1 MIDLIRVLGSEHIFS
16 IVDFVKKN
24 PGQNASSIASNLNIH
39 TVTVQRV
46 LETLAKYGFVAVEEK
61 RGVGRPSR
69 NFTFRGGKLTVDL
82 DELFSDYSLKD
93 NLVRE
98 SGNPDISF
106 SYDVD
111 KEMVNAVLI
120 GGKKGEKIKLDPK
133 TGKFL
138 WLVPPPDSK
147 GESIERLCA
156 EAGIPLI
163 DAIRFCLEM
172 EEIGVLEVI
181 R

>member
-16 IVDFVKKN
+16 IIDFVKKN
-24 PGQNASSIASNLNIH
+24 PCQNASSIASSLNIH
-39 TVTVQRV
+39 PVTVQRA
-46 LETLAKYGFVAVEEK
+46 LETMAKYGFVAVEEK

-69 NFTFRGGKLTVDL
+69 NFTYLGGQLTVDL
-82 DELFSDYSLKD
+82 NKLFSDYGLKD

-111 KEMVNAVLI
+111 KETVNAVLI
-120 GGKKGEKIKLDPK
+120 GGKKGEKIKLDSK
-133 TGKFL
+133 AGRFL

-147 GESIERLCA
+147 GETIEHICEA
-156 EAGIPLI
+156 AGIPLI
-163 DAIRFCLEM
+163 DAIRFCLKM
-172 EEIGVLEVI
+172 EEIDVLEVM